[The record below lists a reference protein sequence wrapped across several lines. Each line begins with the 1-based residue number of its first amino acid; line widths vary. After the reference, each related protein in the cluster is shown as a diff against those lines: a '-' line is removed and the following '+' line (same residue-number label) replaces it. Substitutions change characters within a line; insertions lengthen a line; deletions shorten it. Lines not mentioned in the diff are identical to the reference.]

1 MKKEEEQ
8 RPVFIGLM
16 LGIVSSMDNEP
27 YVGVV
32 LTNSMGAHS
41 IVIDPNHAL
50 AIYEQLTV
58 ILDNLGMLPEEEDE
72 PIPGST
78 PIKGM
83 TCH

>member
-1 MKKEEEQ
+1 MKKEEQQQ
-8 RPVFIGLM
+8 RTFTGLM
-16 LGIVSSMDNEP
+16 LGIVSYRDNDP

-58 ILDNLGMLPEEEDE
+58 ILDNLGMLPEEEDA
-72 PIPGST
+72 PTPGSN
-78 PIKGM
+78 PIWGM
-83 TCH
+83 SCH

>member
-1 MKKEEEQ
+1 VKKEEEQ
-8 RPVFIGLM
+8 KPVFIGLM

-41 IVIDPNHAL
+41 IVIDPNDAL

-58 ILDNLGMLPEEEDE
+58 ILDNLGMLPEEEDA
-72 PIPGST
+72 PTPGSN
-78 PIKGM
+78 PIRGM
-83 TCH
+83 SCH

>member
-78 PIKGM
+78 PIKGVAW
-83 TCH
+83 H